1 MIQTMP
7 KAVVKAIR
15 SHLPEQKLTN
25 EDLGREFPDWGVE
38 KIASK
43 TGIDLRG
50 ISGPDECAS
59 DLAVCA
65 AEKLFA
71 DGVCGPEDVDF
82 IILCTQSPDF
92 LLPTTAC
99 MVQDRLGVPQSA
111 GALDVNLGCS
121 GFIYSLALAKGL
133 VETGSAR
140 CILLLTTDTYTKHIH
155 PQDRSVRTIF
165 GDGAA
170 ATLVVATETDEEPIG
185 PFVFGTDGRGAHNLI
200 VPAGGMRESGA
211 VDMARMGDI
220 APGVPRSEQDLYMNG
235 PEVFTFSIERVP
247 AAVKALLDKTGF
259 TADDVDHY
267 VFHQAN
273 AFMLEHL
280 RKLIRIPKEKFC
292 VNMQAYAN
300 TVSATIPMAL
310 EIARDEGRI
319 LDGQRVLLVGFG
331 VGYSWAATFIT
342 FV

>member
-1 MIQTMP
+1 MMP
-7 KAVVKAIR
+7 RAAVKAIR

-38 KIASK
+38 KIAGK
-43 TGIDLRG
+43 TGIDVRG
-50 ISGPDECAS
+50 VSGPDECAS
-59 DLAVCA
+59 DLAVAA
-65 AEKLFA
+65 AEKLFS

-99 MVQDRLGVPQSA
+99 IVQDRLGVPRTA
-111 GALDVNLGCS
+111 GALDINLGCS
-121 GFIYSLALAKGL
+121 GFVYSLALAKGL
-133 VETGSAR
+133 VETGNAR
-140 CILLLTTDTYTKHIH
+140 CVLVLTTDTYTKHIH

-170 ATLVVATETDEEPIG
+170 ATLVVAAEAEHDPIG
-185 PFVFGTDGRGAHNLI
+185 PFVFGTDGSGAQNLI
-200 VPAGGMRESGA
+200 VPGGGTRGSHT
-211 VDMARMGDI
+211 VDMARMGEI
-220 APGVPRSEQDLYMNG
+220 APGVPRSERDLYMNG
-235 PEVFTFSIERVP
+235 PEIFTFTIQRVP
-247 AAVKALLDKTGF
+247 AVVSELLAKTQL
-259 TADDVDHY
+259 TPDDVDHY

-280 RKLIRIPKEKFC
+280 RKSMRIPAEKFC
-292 VNMQAYAN
+292 VNMQSYGN

-310 EIARDEGRI
+310 EVARNEGRI